1 MNIGN
6 CRVLTNKE
14 RENITKDLFLK
25 AQNTFNN
32 MLFDDIVDIWK
43 YAKKNKIESGTITNK
58 FGEWGDVSKLLK
70 MTKKQV
76 ELYY

>member
-25 AQNTFNN
+25 
-32 MLFDDIVDIWK
+32 
-43 YAKKNKIESGTITNK
+43 AKKNKIESGTITNK